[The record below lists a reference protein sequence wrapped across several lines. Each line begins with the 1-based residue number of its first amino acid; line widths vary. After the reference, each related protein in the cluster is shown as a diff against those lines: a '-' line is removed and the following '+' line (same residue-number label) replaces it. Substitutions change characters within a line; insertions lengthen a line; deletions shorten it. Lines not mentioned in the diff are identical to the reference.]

1 MGDFQKLKVWQEA
14 KQLAVDVYKAV
25 ESNERLSKD
34 FRLASQ
40 MTSSAVSIPSN
51 IAEGDE
57 LNTIKQGINHLYIA
71 KGSCAELVTQLHIAF
86 EIGKMDEET
95 YKRLLAI
102 ALKVS
107 ATLYKVIQVRKQW
120 KNP

>member
-1 MGDFQKLKVWQEA
+1 MF
-14 KQLAVDVYKAV
+14 YKTV
-25 ESNERLSKD
+25 ESNEKLSKD

-51 IAEGDE
+51 IAEVDK